1 MVNLRS
7 DNYLFGS
14 LLGFFFP
21 VISFLGYYYWKFS
34 LFTFSDFIQAI
45 AANRQLITAIT
56 IPCLFLNIVLFTFY
70 INGKKDK
77 TAKGIFFVTLIYA
90 LTAFLFKTLS

>member
-7 DNYLFGS
+7 DNYL
-14 LLGFFFP
+14 LGCVLGIFFP

-34 LFTFSDFIQAI
+34 LFTFNDFIEAI
-45 AANRQLITAIT
+45 NDNRQLITAIT
-56 IPCLFLNIVLFTFY
+56 IPCLFLNIILFTFY

-90 LTAFLFKTLS
+90 VAAFLFKTLA